1 MVSKRVTQIL
11 VESEARIVDSWA
23 KRNGWTVNI
32 DLNRLEIAAEVPHPK
47 DNSPLF
53 LHGELSGYRAIPPA
67 WRFVDESGNVTKAA
81 FPAPGPVVNGK
92 SSIFHGNVV
101 ICAPFNRLAYKVAGG
116 PHEDWGEWTGWF
128 VVTGDFAKA
137 YTLTEMLSIINVHLE
152 FSPGRMQ

>member
-1 MVSKRVTQIL
+1 VVPKRVTKIL

-23 KRNGWTVNI
+23 QRNGWTVNI
-32 DLNRLEIAAEVPHPK
+32 NLERLEITAEVPHPK
-47 DNSPLF
+47 DNAPLF
-53 LHGELSGYRAIPPA
+53 LQGDLSGYRAIPPA

-81 FPAPGPVVNGK
+81 FPAAGPVNGK

-101 ICAPFNRLAYKVAGG
+101 ICAPFNRLAYKIAGG

-137 YTLTEMLSIINVHLE
+137 YTLAEMLSIINVHLQ

>member
-1 MVSKRVTQIL
+1 MVPKRVTQIL

-23 KRNGWTVNI
+23 QRNGWTVNI
-32 DLNRLEIAAEVPHPK
+32 NLERLEITAEVPHPK
-47 DNSPLF
+47 DNAPLF
-53 LHGELSGYRAIPPA
+53 LHGDLSGYRAIPPA
-67 WRFVDESGNVTKAA
+67 WRFVDESGNVTKPA
-81 FPAPGPVVNGK
+81 FPSAGPVNGK

-101 ICAPFNRLAYKVAGG
+101 ICAPFNRLAYKIAGG

-137 YTLTEMLSIINVHLE
+137 HTLAEMLSIINVHLQ

>member
-1 MVSKRVTQIL
+1 VVPKRVTQIL

-23 KRNGWTVNI
+23 QRNGWTVNI
-32 DLNRLEIAAEVPHPK
+32 NLERLEITAEVPHPK
-47 DNSPLF
+47 DNDPLF
-53 LHGELSGYRAIPPA
+53 LHGDLSGYRAIPPA

-81 FPAPGPVVNGK
+81 FPAAGPVNGK

-137 YTLTEMLSIINVHLE
+137 YTLAEMLSIINVHLQ

>member
-1 MVSKRVTQIL
+1 VVPKRVTQIL
-11 VESEARIVDSWA
+11 VESEARIVDTWA
-23 KRNGWTVNI
+23 QRNGWTVNI
-32 DLNRLEIAAEVPHPK
+32 NLERLEITAEVPHPK
-47 DNSPLF
+47 DNDPLF
-53 LHGELSGYRAIPPA
+53 LHGDLSGYRAIPPA

-81 FPAPGPVVNGK
+81 FPAAGPVNGK

-137 YTLTEMLSIINVHLE
+137 YTLAEMLSIINVHLQ

>member
-1 MVSKRVTQIL
+1 MVPKRVTQIL
-11 VESEARIVDSWA
+11 VDSEARIVDRWA
-23 KRNGWTVNI
+23 QRNGWTVNI
-32 DLNRLEIAAEVPHPK
+32 NLERLEIIAEVPHPK
-47 DNSPLF
+47 DNDPLF
-53 LHGELSGYRAIPPA
+53 LHGDLSGYRAIPPA

-81 FPAPGPVVNGK
+81 FPAAGPVNGK

-101 ICAPFNRLAYKVAGG
+101 ICAPFNRLAYKIAGG

-137 YTLTEMLSIINVHLE
+137 YTLAEMLSIINVHLQ

>member
-1 MVSKRVTQIL
+1 MVPKRVTQIL

-23 KRNGWTVNI
+23 QRNGWTVNI
-32 DLNRLEIAAEVPHPK
+32 NLERLEITAEVPHPK
-47 DNSPLF
+47 DNDPLF
-53 LHGELSGYRAIPPA
+53 LHGDLSGYRAIPPA

-81 FPAPGPVVNGK
+81 FPAAGPVNGK

-137 YTLTEMLSIINVHLE
+137 YTLAEMLSIINVHLQ

>member
-1 MVSKRVTQIL
+1 MVPKRVTQIL

-23 KRNGWTVNI
+23 QRNGWTVNI
-32 DLNRLEIAAEVPHPK
+32 NLERLEIIAEVPHPK
-47 DNSPLF
+47 DNDPLF
-53 LHGELSGYRAIPPA
+53 LHGDLSGYRAIPPA

-81 FPAPGPVVNGK
+81 FPAAGPVNGK

-137 YTLTEMLSIINVHLE
+137 YTLAEMLSIINVHLQ